1 MGYDVTSKA
10 PQGKLKPP
18 WVPAPFWSAG
28 IGQSLGL
35 RHRSRCDFDYD
46 PRRSLRVTQ
55 FTTCSLHRRDRRWRK
70 NLDCVANSGVLLA
83 ENLQRQPQPS
93 STHPHSQSQSHFARL
108 SLAQVAFI
116 AKSSGS
122 SRRFLGS
129 DTKYRHINSIFQT
142 QH

>member
-1 MGYDVTSKA
+1 MGERVSASGSKM
-10 PQGKLKPP
+10 
-18 WVPAPFWSAG
+18 
-28 IGQSLGL
+28 IGFLEES
-35 RHRSRCDFDYD
+35 
-46 PRRSLRVTQ
+46 
-55 FTTCSLHRRDRRWRK
+55 
-70 NLDCVANSGVLLA
+70 NSGVLLA

-93 STHPHSQSQSHFARL
+93 STHSHSQSQSHSARL

-122 SRRFLGS
+122 SKRFLGS